1 MVQPSGFPETISI
14 KKTSGHTVLDNAAIE
29 AIQKTRFIPAKDGNI
44 PVRSIVEIPIKF
56 DLKNPT

>member
-1 MVQPSGFPETISI
+1 M
-14 KKTSGHTVLDNAAIE
+14 LDNAALQ
-29 AIQKTRFIPAKDGNI
+29 AIRKTRFIPAKDGNI